1 MNIFLINDK
10 TLSKGDKVQLGISY
24 FLQVTLITAIFYFIY
39 HLDWVNTFLTS
50 GIFVLTSLPAIF
62 RKSYKVRLPVELD
75 FIVILFI
82 YAALFLGEVHGYYTK
97 FWWWDILLHASS
109 GVLFGIAGFL
119 LVYILNQE
127 KKVMLH
133 LKPFFIGLFSF
144 AFANALGVLWEIFE
158 FAMDSFFSLNM
169 QKSGLV
175 DTMWDLIVNV
185 LGSLFIAVFGYFYS
199 KSNASF
205 VKNLVNHVVKKK
217 IIFWKP

>member
-10 TLSKGDKVQLGISY
+10 ALSKGDKVQLGISY
-24 FLQVTLITAIFYFIY
+24 FLQATLIVAIFYFIY
-39 HLDWVNTFLTS
+39 HQDWVNTFLTS

-133 LKPFFIGLFSF
+133 LKPFFIGKFGNFNLT
-144 AFANALGVLWEIFE
+144 AKALMKEGGIIQNTMNSSS
-158 FAMDSFFSLNM
+158 AIR
-169 QKSGLV
+169 KS
-175 DTMWDLIVNV
+175 
-185 LGSLFIAVFGYFYS
+185 AVFTIFQLPS
-199 KSNASF
+199 
-205 VKNLVNHVVKKK
+205 KKK
-217 IIFWKP
+217 CIHNLARMDISSFPQREKILEGLKLHLMLSAA